1 MRNNKRI
8 FSLVMIVLL
17 CVVCLTG
24 CSGSN
29 TEEIKEELRGKWSYD
44 FYASYVGQHCHQV
57 YEFKGDGTFVSAWIV
72 DEAPKKNS
80 YHSGT
85 YKIDGKR
92 IVLTPDDGSTPNI
105 IEFSYNNG
113 VLKLF
118 DKGTDGSVEEQLNRQ

>member
-57 YEFKGDGTFVSAWIV
+57 YEFKGDGTFESAWIV
-72 DEAPKKNS
+72 DEAPKRT
-80 YHSGT
+80 HT
-85 YKIDGKR
+85 IVEHTRLMGKGSSLL
-92 IVLTPDDGSTPNI
+92 LTMVPLQT
-105 IEFSYNNG
+105 
-113 VLKLF
+113 
-118 DKGTDGSVEEQLNRQ
+118 